1 MIAGNHASWFGD
13 RAGTAILLFR
23 CQSDSKRFPFSAGEH
38 CTSVSVAIQML
49 QVSNWKDRLAVVED
63 TMRSISQESDPQELV
78 RSYGQRI
85 QQLMPIDR
93 RLSLSRRDLKHPE
106 FRITRSTTWEQ
117 SVNPWSEKDKL
128 PLLRGGLLADVC
140 YRNETTLIDDLQV
153 AATDPAF
160 EYLDGFRSL
169 LAIPMFDNGE
179 SLNAVILLQRGMAAF
194 DPDQIPDLVWRS
206 NLFGR
211 ATGTLVLKA
220 QLEAAY
226 MDLDRELKS
235 VAQLQRA
242 LLPAELPKIPRM
254 EITAYYQPASRAG
267 GDYYDFFELPEGKW
281 GFFIGDVSG
290 HGTPAAVMM
299 AVTHCMAHT
308 HPGPASPP
316 GAVLKYLNR
325 HLATR
330 YTNRIE
336 AFVTAFYGVYDPQS
350 RKLVYASA
358 GHNPPRVKRC
368 AAGVVISL
376 NKSGGLPLGVME
388 NAEYNESSFYL
399 QFDDQIVLYTDGI
412 TETHNAANEQ
422 FGESRIDE
430 VLSKC
435 GLDSAELMHN
445 LLTSVDEFA
454 NGVPPHDDRTVIVLR
469 AT

>member
-1 MIAGNHASWFGD
+1 MS
-13 RAGTAILLFR
+13 
-23 CQSDSKRFPFSAGEH
+23 
-38 CTSVSVAIQML
+38 
-49 QVSNWKDRLAVVED
+49 QVSHWKDRLAVVED

-78 RSYGQRI
+78 RSYGERI

-128 PLLRGGLLADVC
+128 PLFRGGILADVC

-153 AATDPAF
+153 SAADPAF

-179 SLNAVILLQRGMAAF
+179 SLNAVILLQRAKAAF
-194 DPDQIPDLVWRS
+194 DPEQIPDLVWRS

-211 ATGTLVLKA
+211 ATGALVLKS

-226 MDLDRELKS
+226 TELDRELKT

-242 LLPAELPKIPRM
+242 LLPAQLPKIPRLQ
-254 EITAYYQPASRAG
+254 ITAYYQPASRAG

-290 HGTPAAVMM
+290 HGTPAAVLM

-308 HPGPASPP
+308 HPGPPSPP
-316 GAVLKYLNR
+316 GAVLEYLNR

-376 NKSGGLPLGVME
+376 DKSGGLPLGVME
-388 NAEYNESSFYL
+388 NAEFNETSIYL
-399 QFDDQIVLYTDGI
+399 QFGDQIVLYTDGI

-422 FGESRIDE
+422 FGESRIDD

-435 GLDSAELMHN
+435 GLDSAELMQN
-445 LLTSVDEFA
+445 LLTAVDEFA
-454 NGVPPHDDRTVIVLR
+454 NGIPPHDDRTVIVLR